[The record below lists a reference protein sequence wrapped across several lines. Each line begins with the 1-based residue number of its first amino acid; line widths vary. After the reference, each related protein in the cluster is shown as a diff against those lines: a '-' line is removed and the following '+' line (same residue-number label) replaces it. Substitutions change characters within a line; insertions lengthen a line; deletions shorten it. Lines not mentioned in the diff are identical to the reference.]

1 MDKKGKNN
9 SVLLLVVVGVV
20 AYFLIFGLPGSK
32 TPTTPSTPGTGGSA
46 APYCA
51 ATEIA
56 FQAKMTETGKAGTN
70 LATVANNYFILTNK
84 LGAYAANAEATVPT
98 NYDMQIMFGE
108 NSTTHYT
115 VVKTINTGCVNPT
128 FGVVDLPLADTS
140 LNSFYFQNS
149 DGSVNSASNTQAM
162 GADDTFETEITF
174 KAGSDTY
181 FGNPTSQCKNVAV
194 VEYDK
199 TYIKQVSGDNPTAVP
214 GFFTYQNST
223 YDGANAFF
231 VPKSADGESVKANI
245 MIESTSADVP
255 STDVP
260 LVHLYDCDID
270 KNEDSLALI
279 EGVEDED
286 LNTLSLVAQEAYIYL
301 S

>member
-1 MDKKGKNN
+1 MDKKGKSNG
-9 SVLLLVVVGVV
+9 VLLLVVVGVV

-32 TPTTPSTPGTGGSA
+32 TPTTPTTPSGGST

-56 FQAKMTETGKAGTN
+56 FQAKMTELGKAGTN
-70 LATVANNYFILTNK
+70 LATVGNNYFILTNK

-128 FGVVDLPLADTS
+128 FGVSELPLADTS

-149 DGSVNSASNTQAM
+149 DGSVNSATNTQAM
-162 GADDTFETEITF
+162 AADDSFETEVTF
-174 KAGSDTY
+174 KAGADTY
-181 FGNPTSQCKNVAV
+181 FGNPGSNCKNVAV

-199 TYIKQVSGDNPTAVP
+199 TYIKMVKGDNPTAVP
-214 GFFTYQNST
+214 GFFTYTNST

-245 MIESTSADVP
+245 MIESTSSDVP

-260 LVHLYDCDID
+260 IVHLYDCDID
-270 KNEDSLALI
+270 KDEDSLALI

-286 LNTLSLVAQEAYIYL
+286 LNAISLAAQTQSIYL